1 MRARST
7 SGDGSGGSEDQAGSD
22 HRAEMKRRGGQQG
35 VGPLVDPLVHSSSAV
50 RARSREERERERE
63 RNRIAA
69 DGSAASASSMNS
81 GGGGGGMLAPFQW
94 SRPLMSAAAASA
106 ASSAPYDVPLL
117 RSTPQIVLSVTM
129 QIAAVQSSARTADI
143 RSDSIVLTQLPTDA
157 CADASLRFHV
167 AAVRI
172 PVRWWCTIRRLTN

>member
-22 HRAEMKRRGGQQG
+22 RRAEQG
-35 VGPLVDPLVHSSSAV
+35 AGPLVDPLVHSSSAV

-143 RSDSIVLTQLPTDA
+143 SSDSIVLTQLPTDA
-157 CADASLRFHV
+157 CADASLHFHV